1 MTEMERRKIRFI
13 KTFSALAILSILLM
27 YGCGGESGIPDEM
40 VGKWIS
46 KAEKYEGTF
55 FELTK
60 NEIIFGTKEGKV
72 SVYTITKIKIKKAP
86 DGAGILYDIT
96 YEDISGLEFKFP
108 LLYNPTYR
116 VIRFKNQSKIIWKK
130 DKD

>member
-1 MTEMERRKIRFI
+1 MERRKMRFI
-13 KTFSALAILSILLM
+13 KTYSALAVLSILLM

-46 KAEKYEGTF
+46 KSEKYEGTF

-72 SVYTITKIKIKKAP
+72 SVNTITKIKIKKAP
-86 DGAGILYDIT
+86 DSAGILYDIT
-96 YEDISGLEFKFP
+96 YTDISGLEFKFP
-108 LLYNPTYR
+108 ILFNPTYR
-116 VIRFKNQSKIIWKK
+116 VIQFKNQSQIVWKK
-130 DKD
+130 VKD